1 MTGQAERIKEAH
13 RGWRQAEP
21 ASRSRIAS
29 LEYHGLRYSLIDDAT
44 AVVESEY
51 IFNLKGSHWRSE
63 VTGSQ
68 GYTVIALVQE
78 IGSRSIAAPS
88 VASVI
93 DNFIGHLEKPA
104 AGRDSIA
111 NPADPDRTAELTID
125 SGCDAESVAGPIP
138 SLPEVNQWP

>member
-104 AGRDSIA
+104 ADSSIS
-111 NPADPDRTAELTID
+111 PPELTTQEPK
-125 SGCDAESVAGPIP
+125 SEPVAGTVSS
-138 SLPEVNQWP
+138 SLLPVVSL